1 MRTVSLVEF
10 RKNAA
15 RVLGRVRRGESLVLT
30 SRGRPA
36 ARLEPI
42 AERDVAP
49 EDPIYGLAGL
59 AGEGGESLSNRD
71 MDRLIYGA

>member
-1 MRTVSLVEF
+1 MKTVTLVEF

-15 RVLGRVRRGESLVLT
+15 RVLGRVRRGERLVLT

-42 AERDVAP
+42 TEKDVAP
-49 EDPIYGLAGL
+49 EDPIYRLAES
-59 AGEGGESLSNRD
+59 AGEGGKSLSNRD